1 AALHT
6 LLPGVIDNDRPA
18 LLPFSWSG
26 VTLHAVGA
34 TTLRV
39 RLTLTGPQTASLTLT
54 DPTGN
59 PVATIDALDL
69 RPLNKEALRQ
79 AAATTQDGLLRPTW
93 TPVPANNADDAA
105 APTPV
110 LLTIDASDAEYPEDS
125 DLPQAV
131 RNALHATLHT
141 VQDWLTDEQSA
152 DSTLTV
158 VTQGALATTPGEPIT
173 NLTHA

>member
-26 VTLHAVGA
+26 VTVHAVGA

-39 RLTLTGPQTASLTLT
+39 RLTLTGPETATLT
-54 DPTGN
+54 ATDTTGM
-59 PVATIDALDL
+59 PVATVDALDL

-79 AAATTQDGLLRPTW
+79 AAATATTLDGLLRPTW
-93 TPVPANNADDAA
+93 SPVPASDADS
-105 APTPV
+105 PTLETV
-110 LLTIDASDAEYPEDS
+110 LLTIDASDTDAGDVPE
-125 DLPQAV
+125 AV
-131 RNALHATLHT
+131 RDRLHRTLGT
-141 VQDWLTDEQSA
+141 VQDWLTGDDAS